1 MNRGRI
7 NNNNNDERG
16 RRGRRGHGA
25 RHRQSQRDERSGS
38 AAATPDQRQRS
49 ASPRPASQAQ
59 PRQGGREY
67 IVEIFDRIN
76 DVSAGR
82 VSVGQMDI
90 REQIAGIY
98 GAVDVRARDAGDIRR
113 TAEQV
118 MRETGTSSVRIIL
131 LPVDENDRPGNVV
144 RTSVSDAGQ
153 IQPARRPTLS
163 ASGAEPME
171 TRNTEAHDD
180 DDDDDDDDMVPENVA
195 DSRNGRA

>member
-7 NNNNNDERG
+7 NNNNNERG

-25 RHRQSQRDERSGS
+25 SHRQSQRDERSGS

-98 GAVDVRARDAGDIRR
+98 GAVDVRARDAGDIWR
-113 TAEQV
+113 TAEQA

-180 DDDDDDDDMVPENVA
+180 DDDDDDDMVPENVA
-195 DSRNGRA
+195 DRRNGRA